1 MGSIEEALKTAG
13 AEDDLQTILGVLEAK
28 SVGFKRH
35 EVAAGPFA
43 SMDTTMLTGL
53 DIRMLSAIRR
63 AQQQQQHH
71 QGAKTALVKDYMKPL
86 RHLPAAGDFL
96 EFLMH
101 KDGRHI
107 PVSLEA
113 FDEADLPDILIP
125 ESTGGLSHISSLVE
139 DVPFHGGEE
148 LTTGMM
154 RDFIPVAMK
163 SLLTTVSLPG
173 SDYYLRFDYSGNKAE
188 KRSSNPS
195 DVLSRKLDRPDMLLV
210 CSGATVLVGQDQA
223 SSDVDVAVYECRQ
236 RATCTKLSKIL
247 NTTSREALQHCS
259 MAVSI
264 IYLAMLLLV
273 SLSSL
278 ASSIPLAR
286 CGHFKFPCYRPT
298 AANLI
303 KVFWMKSEFD
313 MSSSKH
319 RAVFLF
325 AVGNL
330 TRWMTLVAQQLPDL
344 GFRLL
349 LLKPWRRSEYVTI
362 TLQSG
367 GRVYKQIKQFPD
379 WVASHS
385 PGSSFDFVAKVYQIA
400 SRHPNLVHTH
410 KPPQLVLRKRDYEVT
425 LEQYGPPANPKT
437 LLEIH
442 RLSHDCCAAA
452 AALHAEGVVMRDF
465 RLPNV
470 LTRHGFEGEYVVVD
484 MEYAG
489 PDCTEWSLDLL
500 DKWDAGTLNQ
510 TGQYG
515 KMSDMH
521 QIGMRIDSFPVSK
534 PEILKTFVDLLMA
547 KQLSALDALQ
557 HPWIVQA

>member
-1 MGSIEEALKTAG
+1 MAAITVKREGTGDIITFDTVAEVGSAAEFISYIEKVWGE
-13 AEDDLQTILGVLEAK
+13 GVLRKPSGTSAFTARTPEPFPHGIYTFLAK
-28 SVGFKRH
+28 SGDDSAH
-35 EVAAGPFA
+35 EQAGPSKKA
-43 SMDTTMLTGL
+43 RT
-53 DIRMLSAIRR
+53 
-63 AQQQQQHH
+63 
-71 QGAKTALVKDYMKPL
+71 GAKTALVKDYLKPL
-86 RHLPAAGDFL
+86 RHLPGADDFL

-139 DVPFHGGEE
+139 DEPFHGGEE

-154 RDFIPVAMK
+154 HAFIPVAMK
-163 SLLTTVSLPG
+163 SLLKRVSLPG
-173 SDYYLRFDYSGNKAE
+173 SDYYLRFDYSGNKTE
-188 KRSSNPS
+188 KRSSNPPV
-195 DVLSRKLDRPDMLLV
+195 VLSRKLDRPDMLLV
-210 CSGATVLVGQDQA
+210 SSGATVLVGEDKAEGHLHEAVQDIENYVKGGFA
-223 SSDVDVAVYECRQ
+223 
-236 RATCTKLSKIL
+236 
-247 NTTSREALQHCS
+247 ALQYG
-259 MAVSI
+259 SI
-264 IYLAMLLLV
+264 NYLPCYAAAGLLV
-273 SLSSL
+273 KLGL
-278 ASSIPLAR
+278 FNTLGEV
-286 CGHFKFPCYRPT
+286 C
-298 AANLI
+298 
-303 KVFWMKSEFD
+303 WMKTEFD

-349 LLKPWRRSEYVTI
+349 FLKPWRRSEYVTI

-385 PGSSFDFVAKVYQIA
+385 PGSGFDFVANVYQIA
-400 SRHPNLVHTH
+400 NRHPNLVHTL

-437 LLEIH
+437 LLEIQ

-470 LTRHGFEGEYVVVD
+470 LTRHGVEGDYVVVD

-500 DKWDAGTLNQ
+500 DKWDASTLNQ
-510 TGQYG
+510 TGQYDA
-515 KMSDMH
+515 MSDMH
-521 QIGMRIDSFPVSK
+521 QIGLMIDSFPVSK